1 MLARPLEGPRE
12 AARTRICYV
21 NTTSLGSNTYPLFQI
36 VRHFNHTHML
46 LKKRVRKLQM
56 FIGIISM
63 VLVT

>member
-1 MLARPLEGPRE
+1 
-12 AARTRICYV
+12 
-21 NTTSLGSNTYPLFQI
+21 LFQI
-36 VRHFNHTHML
+36 VRLFNHTHML

>member
-1 MLARPLEGPRE
+1 
-12 AARTRICYV
+12 
-21 NTTSLGSNTYPLFQI
+21 LFKI
-36 VRHFNHTHML
+36 VQLFNHTYML

>member
-1 MLARPLEGPRE
+1 
-12 AARTRICYV
+12 
-21 NTTSLGSNTYPLFQI
+21 LFKI
-36 VRHFNHTHML
+36 VQLFNHTHML